1 MKVLVLLLIVVIFL
15 YIAYPRYHEP
25 KILKNFIPHEHC
37 DYIIDS
43 AKDKLQTST
52 IAKERHIDENVR
64 KSETAWLEPTDPI
77 VNNVMNKCLSLTDRQ
92 FKNCEKIQVLKY
104 KPGGFYKP
112 HQDAFED
119 DKNRRMYTCIIAL
132 NEEYEGGATVF
143 PNLKKKYKLN
153 KGDVLFFNTLNE
165 AEWMCEKALHG
176 GEPVEAGEKW
186 ICNMWIRKHPIS
198 ND

>member
-1 MKVLVLLLIVVIFL
+1 MKILILLLIVIIFI

-25 KILKNFIPHEHC
+25 RVLKNFIPHEHC
-37 DYIIDS
+37 DYIIET
-43 AKDKLQTST
+43 AKDKLKTST
-52 IAKERHIDENVR
+52 IANERIIDDNIR
-64 KSETAWLEPTDPI
+64 KSETAWLNYTDPV
-77 VNNVMNKCLSLTDRQ
+77 VNNIINKCLALTDRQ
-92 FKNCEKIQVLKY
+92 FKNCEQLQVLKY

-119 DKNRRMYTCIIAL
+119 DKNRRMYTFIIAL
-132 NEEYEGGATVF
+132 NEEYKGGATVF

-176 GEPVEAGEKW
+176 GEPVESGEKW
-186 ICNMWIRKHPIS
+186 ICNLWIRKYPIS